1 MQPERQTGA
10 DGKGFAMV
18 TSPLRQRL
26 GRRLSPLPYYEVI
39 VAEPDRLHLRSY
51 PQANRSHALPSFIS
65 GGLLMF
71 FAMVIL
77 IAGVLAALQELGFA
91 VAGLSAALAG
101 LLGGLGIQRLV
112 GGYAIATTTN
122 EISLD
127 SDTFVIRQVSRVG
140 RPREQRIA
148 RTAIRGLRLRPYRI
162 VTGGLI
168 RRLQPVLVLEMLV
181 GDEVW
186 ILDSAAVPA
195 ALQPLVNA
203 LALALAMSVERVQEG
218 RR

>member
-1 MQPERQTGA
+1 
-10 DGKGFAMV
+10 MV
-18 TSPLRQRL
+18 TSSLRQRL

-51 PQANRSHALPSFIS
+51 PQANRNHALPSFIS

-181 GDEVW
+181 GGEVW

-218 RR
+218 QGRS

>member
-1 MQPERQTGA
+1 
-10 DGKGFAMV
+10 
-18 TSPLRQRL
+18 
-26 GRRLSPLPYYEVI
+26 
-39 VAEPDRLHLRSY
+39 
-51 PQANRSHALPSFIS
+51 SHALPSFIS

-218 RR
+218 RS

>member
-1 MQPERQTGA
+1 
-10 DGKGFAMV
+10 MV
-18 TSPLRQRL
+18 TSSLRQRL
-26 GRRLSPLPYYEVI
+26 GRRLSLLPYYEVI

-51 PQANRSHALPSFIS
+51 PQANRSHALPSFIG

-218 RR
+218 RS

>member
-1 MQPERQTGA
+1 
-10 DGKGFAMV
+10 MV
-18 TSPLRQRL
+18 TSSLRQRL

-148 RTAIRGLRLRPYRI
+148 RTTIRGLRLRPYRI

-203 LALALAMSVERVQEG
+203 LALAMSVERVQEG
-218 RR
+218 RS

>member
-1 MQPERQTGA
+1 
-10 DGKGFAMV
+10 MV
-18 TSPLRQRL
+18 TSSLRQRL

-127 SDTFVIRQVSRVG
+127 SDTFIIRQVSRVG

-218 RR
+218 RS

>member
-1 MQPERQTGA
+1 
-10 DGKGFAMV
+10 MV
-18 TSPLRQRL
+18 TSSLRQRL

-71 FAMVIL
+71 FAMMIL

-218 RR
+218 RS

>member
-1 MQPERQTGA
+1 
-10 DGKGFAMV
+10 MV
-18 TSPLRQRL
+18 TSSLRQRL

-203 LALALAMSVERVQEG
+203 LALALALSVERVQEG
-218 RR
+218 RS

>member
-1 MQPERQTGA
+1 
-10 DGKGFAMV
+10 MV
-18 TSPLRQRL
+18 TSSLRQRL

-218 RR
+218 RS

>member
-1 MQPERQTGA
+1 MA
-10 DGKGFAMV
+10 
-18 TSPLRQRL
+18 TSSLRQRL
-26 GRRLSPLPYYEVI
+26 GRRLSSLPYYEVI

-77 IAGVLAALQELGFA
+77 IASVLAALQELDFA

-122 EISLD
+122 EIALD
-127 SDTFVIRQVSRVG
+127 SNTFVIRQVSRVG

-168 RRLQPVLVLEMLV
+168 RRLQPVLALEMLV

-218 RR
+218 PR

>member
-1 MQPERQTGA
+1 
-10 DGKGFAMV
+10 MV
-18 TSPLRQRL
+18 TSSLRQRL

-39 VAEPDRLHLRSY
+39 VAEPDRLHLRSN

-218 RR
+218 RS

>member
-1 MQPERQTGA
+1 
-10 DGKGFAMV
+10 MV
-18 TSPLRQRL
+18 ASSLRQRL

-122 EISLD
+122 EIALD

-168 RRLQPVLVLEMLV
+168 RRLQPVLALEMLV

-218 RR
+218 RS

>member
-1 MQPERQTGA
+1 
-10 DGKGFAMV
+10 MV
-18 TSPLRQRL
+18 ASSLRQRL

-218 RR
+218 RS

>member
-1 MQPERQTGA
+1 MA
-10 DGKGFAMV
+10 
-18 TSPLRQRL
+18 TSSLRQRL
-26 GRRLSPLPYYEVI
+26 GRRLSSLPYYEAI

-112 GGYAIATTTN
+112 GGYAIATTSN

-218 RR
+218 RC